1 MKFTGCVLGDGDVYL
16 IQTLSRSQLKITI
29 SRILLIFTILIIFYN
44 LYLITKRSND
54 NLIRR
59 LFMSGIVLLLLMP
72 NVTYPNSSENRQ
84 YEFIDLSQT
93 DTILVT
99 HKSRFLSKYHVIKIP
114 HLFTE
119 EFIIDS
125 KDLNYEDIIKLQTMD
140 GIEYN
145 IMIKKELE

>member
-1 MKFTGCVLGDGDVYL
+1 MEFTGCVLGDGDVYL

-54 NLIRR
+54 NPIRR
-59 LFMSGIVLLLLMP
+59 LFISGIVLLLLMP

-99 HKSRFLSKYHVIKIP
+99 HKSRFLSKHHVIKIP